1 VNSAALNEAAPD
13 MLEALLAAE
22 PALWILAMEAKGT
35 DAKERHEKVCLAIEK
50 ARGLLG

>member
-1 VNSAALNEAAPD
+1 MNAAVLHEAAPE

-22 PALWILAMEAKGT
+22 PALWILAMEAVGT
-35 DAKERHEKVCLAIEK
+35 DAKELHEKVCLAIAR